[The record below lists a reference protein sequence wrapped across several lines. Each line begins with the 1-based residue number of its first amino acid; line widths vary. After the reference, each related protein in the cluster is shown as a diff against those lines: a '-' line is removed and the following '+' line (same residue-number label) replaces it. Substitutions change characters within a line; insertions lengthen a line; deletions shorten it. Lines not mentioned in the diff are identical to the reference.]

1 MTNKGW
7 NKESERH
14 KLAGMK
20 IKTNDVFIVSK
31 TNSHKNM
38 LSSTSKK
45 YGYDEIYIKVPLK
58 GVFDMIYTDDNR
70 KGWDFTNYLQ
80 DKYPNLEIASDGY
93 YDDPKNFYTLIV
105 IGKPIEVKKFYM
117 DWVQEPLPTQL
128 EIEALIKQ
136 FEPHRRELSEHIK
149 KYERTFKY

>member
-1 MTNKGW
+1 
-7 NKESERH
+7 
-14 KLAGMK
+14 
-20 IKTNDVFIVSK
+20 
-31 TNSHKNM
+31 
-38 LSSTSKK
+38 
-45 YGYDEIYIKVPLK
+45 VPLK
-58 GVFDMIYTDDNR
+58 GVFDMIYTDDNG

-128 EIEALIKQ
+128 EIEASIKQ
-136 FEPHRRELSEHIK
+136 FEPHRRELSEHTK
-149 KYERTFKY
+149 KYSRTRFNIQP